1 MMEDFS
7 GESQSEKA
15 AKLKENAFASA
26 LIAHNA
32 TGSTG
37 GRANEKIKNYL
48 NGNPT
53 LVASVLSK
61 MSSKEE
67 RKGILMDVGF
77 PTSDAILKNLI
88 SEDMEGAGSGLAA
101 QVIANL
107 PGSGAANMSNVLD
120 AAQNSLVIILM
131 EMPIKLWNF

>member
-1 MMEDFS
+1 MILQTMGVRRFSNTVKELRNAKPKEVGVGMAKVLGSAVVMLASPLLSSMYKQMMEDFS
-7 GESQSEKA
+7 GESRTEKA
-15 AKLKENAFASA
+15 AKLKENAIAFA

-67 RKGILMDVGF
+67 RKRYFDGCWF
-77 PTSDAILKNLI
+77 SNL
-88 SEDMEGAGSGLAA
+88 
-101 QVIANL
+101 
-107 PGSGAANMSNVLD
+107 
-120 AAQNSLVIILM
+120 
-131 EMPIKLWNF
+131 